1 MDGLLRSIWVYRKA
15 SWVYRRFK
23 RYIPKGLRGMVKF
36 KFTGLNNS
44 GGDNMDIIGASVKVR
59 NGTRMVTAK
68 ARKVRFSAHRFFT
81 GSGRPEEVKA
91 LWLLCDY
98 LCSRPPALAV
108 YGRGPFLEELLKH
121 APALKQSIKYIIDD
135 NAPLQGVTP
144 LQGGA
149 SGAVPVIRPDSVPR
163 EVRTVFLAETRTAR
177 RWHMKKKLN
186 SQQGGIEAVSPDII
200 ADIGRHLI
208 PAHAWVNETSNIY
221 PIDIPEIA
229 FKPGL
234 DMALIDSPSRNMA
247 FMPNGLAYVSN
258 ALKKAGVSFQ
268 TVDLDIIAYH
278 RYHVSRLFDAPD
290 VILTP
295 DGNPLPE
302 DPWLAENYELWQR
315 PDTLEY
321 FRPMID
327 ETVRALAEAR
337 PKIVGFSIQA
347 CNVKFAK
354 EVAKGVKALLPDTL
368 ILAGGYSCYQPF
380 IGRLA
385 FPEADYMMIGEAD
398 LNVGGLVR
406 RLSAGERP
414 TGLPGVISRFDPPDT
429 DFRPG
434 PMPKDLDALDMP
446 RYDWYGIDVY
456 RNHNHYQLTPII
468 ASRGCRW
475 SKCKFCAERF
485 FWRIRSPKNVV
496 DEFEYLSGK
505 GCDLFM
511 FNESDLNGMPEALL
525 EICDEIIRR
534 RLTIKLTGQ
543 LRIHKNSDRAFFDK
557 LKEAGFVSLRFGVD
571 AWAENTLRLQLK
583 GYTLGMITQN
593 LRDCLASGIYT
604 EVNIVLGVPGETDDD
619 ITQSIELIEASKPY
633 IGRVANI
640 NPLMLMSGSVYWESP
655 EEHGIRFRGDK
666 QEILTKHQHMVPD
679 NMWFSENPYIDEKV
693 RRQRFERVVME
704 LHKRGFDVGPF
715 AKQVI
720 KDVLEGKGAGASARP
735 GAQPDGAA
743 QGAKKGFFGFAAPG
757 PAEKKLHV
765 VKFSGGFYGI
775 DGGAL
780 DAAEA
785 PSLFDSNVLEVKR
798 ENPANIRLITEGY
811 ASCYNIIKVEG
822 AFYGI
827 RQGYPF
833 DINMAEAG
841 GYEPGVCFRGRTIK
855 DVEDTIS
862 SSVSARIA

>member
-1 MDGLLRSIWVYRKA
+1 
-15 SWVYRRFK
+15 
-23 RYIPKGLRGMVKF
+23 
-36 KFTGLNNS
+36 
-44 GGDNMDIIGASVKVR
+44 
-59 NGTRMVTAK
+59 
-68 ARKVRFSAHRFFT
+68 
-81 GSGRPEEVKA
+81 
-91 LWLLCDY
+91 
-98 LCSRPPALAV
+98 
-108 YGRGPFLEELLKH
+108 
-121 APALKQSIKYIIDD
+121 
-135 NAPLQGVTP
+135 
-144 LQGGA
+144 
-149 SGAVPVIRPDSVPR
+149 
-163 EVRTVFLAETRTAR
+163 
-177 RWHMKKKLN
+177 
-186 SQQGGIEAVSPDII
+186 
-200 ADIGRHLI
+200 
-208 PAHAWVNETSNIY
+208 
-221 PIDIPEIA
+221 
-229 FKPGL
+229 
-234 DMALIDSPSRNMA
+234 
-247 FMPNGLAYVSN
+247 
-258 ALKKAGVSFQ
+258 
-268 TVDLDIIAYH
+268 
-278 RYHVSRLFDAPD
+278 
-290 VILTP
+290 
-295 DGNPLPE
+295 
-302 DPWLAENYELWQR
+302 
-315 PDTLEY
+315 
-321 FRPMID
+321 
-327 ETVRALAEAR
+327 
-337 PKIVGFSIQA
+337 
-347 CNVKFAK
+347 
-354 EVAKGVKALLPDTL
+354 
-368 ILAGGYSCYQPF
+368 
-380 IGRLA
+380 
-385 FPEADYMMIGEAD
+385 
-398 LNVGGLVR
+398 
-406 RLSAGERP
+406 
-414 TGLPGVISRFDPPDT
+414 
-429 DFRPG
+429 
-434 PMPKDLDALDMP
+434 MPKELDALDMP

-543 LRIHKNSDRAFFDK
+543 LRIHKNSDRAFFDR

-583 GYTLGMITQN
+583 GYTLDMITQN

-619 ITQSIELIEASKPY
+619 ITQSIEFIAANKPY

-655 EEHGIRFRGDK
+655 EEHGIKFRGDK

-679 NMWFSENPYIDEKV
+679 NMWLSENPYIDEKV

-715 AKQVI
+715 ARQVI

-743 QGAKKGFFGFAAPG
+743 HGAKKGFFGFAAPG
-757 PAEKKLHV
+757 PVEKKLHV
-765 VKFSGGFYGI
+765 VKVEGGFYGI
-775 DGGAL
+775 DGDAV

-785 PSLFDSNVLEVKR
+785 ASLVDSNVLEVKR

-833 DINMAEAG
+833 DINMAEG
-841 GYEPGVCFRGRTIK
+841 NGYEPGVCFRGLPIK

-862 SSVSARIA
+862 SSVSERIA